1 MSSTDNVRFHSM
13 AMILFTAFE
22 NNFHQ
27 EQLGSHHRGTLK
39 ISQSTLRRLL
49 ESPGGSAWSVRA
61 ARQSFT
67 PEFVRAVE
75 SLISIEQ
82 PAESDGNAV

>member
-1 MSSTDNVRFHSM
+1 M
-13 AMILFTAFE
+13 AMILFTALE

-39 ISQSTLRRLL
+39 ISQSTLSRLL
-49 ESPGGSAWSVRA
+49 ASPGGSAWWARS

-75 SLISIEQ
+75 SLVSVE
-82 PAESDGNAV
+82 PLADSDEDAA